1 MIVDIHAHIGH
12 HPLMDFKQTPEE
24 VLSVM
29 DTYGI
34 DVTFVMPYPSMKIK
48 VVNDAIT
55 EAFKEHPGRLVGFA
69 CIYPTADDAH
79 EEVERIVGL
88 GLKGVM
94 LDPEF
99 HRVFGRASPNPKVE
113 ELMVP
118 CMDHNLPVLFNT
130 LNIEVGE
137 GARMGR
143 EPYYL
148 GLDKLAYKFPS
159 VRYVVSPFW
168 PRIKELMRAYSNIY
182 IDSGGRN
189 GISSAMGLINEVGP
203 TRICFGSESPQN
215 HSGLGIQNV
224 RTRKLAE
231 VYREMM
237 LGKNAQRIFSDLF

>member
-1 MIVDIHAHIGH
+1 MIVDIHAHVGH
-12 HPLMDFKQTPEE
+12 HPIQDFKQ
-24 VLSVM
+24 
-29 DTYGI
+29 GI
-34 DVTFVMPYPSMKIK
+34 DEILADMETYEIDRSFVIPFPTMKIRG
-48 VVNDAIT
+48 VNDSVAEMVKANPDRIT
-55 EAFKEHPGRLVGFA
+55 GFA
-69 CIYPTADDAH
+69 VIDPSNDDAPA
-79 EEVERIVGL
+79 EVDRITGI
-88 GLKGVM
+88 GLKGIM

-99 HRVFGRASPNPKVE
+99 HGIFRRQAKVE

-159 VRYVVSPFW
+159 VRFVVSPFW
-168 PRIKELMRAYSNIY
+168 PRVKELMRAYSNIF

-189 GISSAMGLINEVGP
+189 GISGAMGLINEVGP

-215 HSGLGIQNV
+215 HSGLGIMNI